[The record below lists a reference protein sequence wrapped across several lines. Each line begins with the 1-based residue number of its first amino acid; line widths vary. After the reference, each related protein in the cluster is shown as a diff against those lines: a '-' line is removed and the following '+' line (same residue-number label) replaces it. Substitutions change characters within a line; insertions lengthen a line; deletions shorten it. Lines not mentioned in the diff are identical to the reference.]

1 MPLQYKIDQSIFGWA
16 TGEVAVFCL
25 GTTLYK
31 NMKSTLSSVDFHLLY
46 RSHSFEGFVLS
57 EELVGKHRLKL
68 ADMLPWVYLE
78 FQGMCST
85 QESIP
90 SVINMLKIYA
100 VKCNINAT
108 KAMI

>member
-25 GTTLYK
+25 GTTFYK

-57 EELVGKHRLKL
+57 EELAGKRRLNL
-68 ADMLPWVYLE
+68 ADMLLWVYLE

-85 QESIP
+85 QDSIP
-90 SVINMLKIYA
+90 SVINMLKVYA

-108 KAMI
+108 KATI

>member
-1 MPLQYKIDQSIFGWA
+1 M
-16 TGEVAVFCL
+16 
-25 GTTLYK
+25 
-31 NMKSTLSSVDFHLLY
+31 
-46 RSHSFEGFVLS
+46 LS

>member
-57 EELVGKHRLKL
+57 EELAGKRRLNL
-68 ADMLPWVYLE
+68 ADMLLWVYLE

-85 QESIP
+85 QDSIP
-90 SVINMLKIYA
+90 SVINMLKVYA

-108 KAMI
+108 KATI